1 MNTHRRRWF
10 RCALGLAALV
20 STGLGLAAGLAA
32 PAAAEPIKIRI
43 GWSTMPGHMIPVLYS
58 NPSVLKH
65 YGKSYVVEPILFRGS
80 TPQITAMAAGEIDM
94 AAFSATALAF
104 AVNNAGLDVKV
115 VADIIQ
121 DGVGDYHS
129 DTFLVR
135 ADSGINKPED
145 LKGKRIGTN
154 AIGSASDT
162 GMRVLLLNKG
172 LVDKRDFTSIEVA
185 FPNIPAMIEEG
196 KIDMGMVVQP
206 MSDKLV
212 ASGKFKVLYTIKDSV
227 GPSELVF
234 LAARN
239 DFLQKNKQA
248 VLDFFEDHVRA
259 MRWFMDPKNKAEASA
274 LIGKFMKQPPENF
287 EYMFTTAD
295 YYRDPFLIPNIP
307 NLQTMVDASVKAG
320 ALPAPFQVA
329 PKHVDLSF
337 VEEAKRRILASEGK
351 SQ

>member
-1 MNTHRRRWF
+1 MNSHRRRWI
-10 RCALGLAALV
+10 RL
-20 STGLGLAAGLAA
+20 GLGLALFGAVGAGALSATA
-32 PAAAEPIKIRI
+32 SVAAAEPLKIRI

-58 NPSVLKH
+58 NPSILKH
-65 YGKSYVVEPILFRGS
+65 YGKTYTVEPILFRGS

-121 DGVGDYHS
+121 DGVNGYHS

-135 ADSGINKPED
+135 SDSGINKPED

-172 LVDKRDFTSIEVA
+172 MQDKRDFTSIEVA

-212 ASGKFKVLYTIKDSV
+212 NSGKFKVLYTIADSV
-227 GPSELVF
+227 GPSQLVF
-234 LAARN
+234 LTARA
-239 DFLQKNKQA
+239 DFLAKNKAALQ
-248 VLDFFEDHVRA
+248 DFFEDHVRA
-259 MRWFMDPKNKAEASA
+259 MRWFMDPKNKAQKNEI
-274 LIGKFMKQPPENF
+274 IGKFMKQPPENF
-287 EYMFTTAD
+287 DYMFTKAD
-295 YYRDPFLIPNIP
+295 YYRDPYLIPNIK
-307 NLQTMVDASVKAG
+307 NLQAMVDASVKAK
-320 ALPAPFQVA
+320 ALPAPFEVA
-329 PKHVDLSF
+329 PHVDLTF
-337 VEEAKRRILASEGK
+337 VEEAKRRIQADEGK
-351 SQ
+351 TQ